1 MRAVGDVSLFLIGGS
16 KFKESLDRYPKLS
29 EYVIDEMAKRQ
40 DYIQLCQQSLRDMDL
55 LTDEQVSNPVVW
67 LRDRL
72 MKLWGDTVKE

>member
-1 MRAVGDVSLFLIGGS
+1 
-16 KFKESLDRYPKLS
+16 
-29 EYVIDEMAKRQ
+29 MAKRQ